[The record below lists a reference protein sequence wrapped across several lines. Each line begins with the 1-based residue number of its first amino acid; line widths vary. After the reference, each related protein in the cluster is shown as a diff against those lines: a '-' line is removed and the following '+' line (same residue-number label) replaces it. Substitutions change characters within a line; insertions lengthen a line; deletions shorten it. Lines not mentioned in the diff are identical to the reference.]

1 MSRPNLNGTH
11 VMSLSVS
18 DSPASMPDDALIA
31 ITSGPSRPGERGV
44 NRAFGTGPAVQELVS
59 SINAPSARN
68 FVSAHRADITAAAKQ
83 YDIDEMVLANVL
95 YQEARHA
102 GPDDFMQDR
111 VHPRSIPDRLGA
123 DLESG
128 NLGPGQLSV
137 QTFRDL
143 VKTGQV
149 QLSGSEWDAYQ
160 TDPDFSRNF
169 LINPETGIRA
179 TAALISNRLTKL
191 EYAHLI
197 PNTGR
202 DGDPATLD
210 LNQFIYGAALYS
222 AGGRTTNDA
231 FDRNGPDPSH
241 ISFAQNDI
249 SGLNDLPNADKL
261 MFSFHYL
268 GETYEALYGREAPAQ
283 LGDYFRTRP

>member
-1 MSRPNLNGTH
+1 
-11 VMSLSVS
+11 MSLSVS
-18 DSPASMPDDALIA
+18 DSPVSVPDDFLVA
-31 ITSGPSRPGERGV
+31 INPPQSRPGERGV
-44 NRAFGTGPAVQELVS
+44 NRPFGTGPTLQEAVS
-59 SINAPSARN
+59 SINASSARN
-68 FVSAHRADITAAAKQ
+68 FVSAHRADITTAAKQ
-83 YDIDEMVLANVL
+83 YNVDEMVLANVL

-111 VHPRSIPDRLGA
+111 VHPRSIPNRLGT
-123 DLESG
+123 DLEGG
-128 NLGPGQLSV
+128 NLGPGQLNV
-137 QTFRDL
+137 ETFRDL

-149 QLSGSEWDAYQ
+149 QLSDSEWDAYK

-179 TAALISNRLTKL
+179 TAALISDHLTKL

-202 DGDPATLD
+202 DDNPATLD

-222 AGGRTTNDA
+222 AGGRTTNEG
-231 FDRNGPDPSH
+231 FDRNGPDSSH
-241 ISFAQNDI
+241 INLPQNDI
-249 SGLNDLPNADKL
+249 SGLNGLPNADKL

>member
-1 MSRPNLNGTH
+1 
-11 VMSLSVS
+11 
-18 DSPASMPDDALIA
+18 MPDDALIA
-31 ITSGPSRPGERGV
+31 TTSEPSRPGERGV
-44 NRAFGTGPAVQELVS
+44 NRPFGTGPAPQELVS
-59 SINAPSARN
+59 DINASSARN

-102 GPDDFMQDR
+102 
-111 VHPRSIPDRLGA
+111 
-123 DLESG
+123 DLKSG
-128 NLGPGQLSV
+128 NPGPGQLSV

-149 QLSGSEWDAYQ
+149 HLSGSEWDAYK
-160 TDPDFSRNF
+160 TDPGFSRNF

-197 PNTGR
+197 PNTSR

-231 FDRNGPDPSH
+231 FDRNGPDSSH
-241 ISFAQNDI
+241 ISFAKNDI